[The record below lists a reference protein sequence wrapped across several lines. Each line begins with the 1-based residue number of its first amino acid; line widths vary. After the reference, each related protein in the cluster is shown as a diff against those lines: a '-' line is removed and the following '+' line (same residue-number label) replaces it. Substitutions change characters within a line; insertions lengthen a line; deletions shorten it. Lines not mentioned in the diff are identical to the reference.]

1 MENATLNLKIN
12 KWIKAVIVIIKEY
25 KKLEDSYIRA
35 FDDIIYYTE
44 NSFTPGNIQKN
55 VDKLYEYLD
64 GCVQS
69 DFTTTLRDFCKL
81 SETALI
87 DNFSDFKTDLKSRRF
102 FYYLEQTFGYVPAL
116 KKEDREREQIET
128 ELREKEKLEAERRSK
143 KEEDERLKRLE
154 AEKKRREYAE
164 KIRKETERVNRKQPK
179 RLIYVSV
186 CVCVIAAIVLL
197 FIGLGSPKKV
207 EIPDERPLS
216 SQDTEIIV
224 GNYSLSAENGT
235 MATATIT
242 YTENQYILTVFS
254 SYKPVVGSIS
264 FDSGLAESSMI
275 GNGTATVN
283 DKTKTISIILNKDG
297 NQCKL
302 IKYF

>member
-102 FYYLEQTFGYVPAL
+102 F
-116 KKEDREREQIET
+116 
-128 ELREKEKLEAERRSK
+128 
-143 KEEDERLKRLE
+143 
-154 AEKKRREYAE
+154 
-164 KIRKETERVNRKQPK
+164 
-179 RLIYVSV
+179 
-186 CVCVIAAIVLL
+186 
-197 FIGLGSPKKV
+197 
-207 EIPDERPLS
+207 
-216 SQDTEIIV
+216 
-224 GNYSLSAENGT
+224 
-235 MATATIT
+235 
-242 YTENQYILTVFS
+242 
-254 SYKPVVGSIS
+254 
-264 FDSGLAESSMI
+264 
-275 GNGTATVN
+275 
-283 DKTKTISIILNKDG
+283 IILNKRSDMYLHSRKRIG
-297 NQCKL
+297 KENRLRQNSGKR
-302 IKYF
+302 KK